1 MHWNEV
7 WGSKTTSKYLVKY
20 LNHIQYQFY
29 EILYSGSI
37 DETDSSD
44 DDILPTNPQ
53 TCEIIKQKIVR
64 VVTGGYGGAAM
75 AATFKSLDP
84 PYAYRALVCDL

>member
-1 MHWNEV
+1 MRFEV
-7 WGSKTTSKYLVKY
+7 QKPHPNIYFE
-20 LNHIQYQFY
+20 FY

-75 AATFKSLDP
+75 AATFKITRSSLC
-84 PYAYRALVCDL
+84 L